1 MKTIK
6 IYDGNNYFDVEVED
20 AFADGYAAME
30 YADAL
35 IERKETRRHQ
45 SLDKSLDNGFD
56 IPDTKET
63 PEQTAVRKE
72 TENEVHIALSHLTEK
87 QRIVIISYA
96 VNGLSFQKIAD
107 QMEVSKNTV
116 REYYQEAVKKMK
128 KYLS

>member
-6 IYDGNNYFDVEVED
+6 IYNGSNYFDVEVED
-20 AFADGYAAME
+20 AFADEYAAME

-72 TENEVHIALSHLTEK
+72 TENEVHIALSNLTEK
-87 QRIVIISYA
+87 QRLVIISYA

-107 QMEVSKNTV
+107 RMGVSKNTI
-116 REYYQEAVKKMK
+116 REYYREAVKKMK
-128 KYLS
+128 KYLT